1 MAKRLVPAPR
11 GVKAARSRRAAF
23 TARRDPLLFGRQQHG
38 RMAMTGA
45 EANAGGGVSG
55 QARPAAPEIRSIA
68 VDDITMALREGADD
82 FRAMPA
88 FGMAIG
94 LLFALGGMAMLW
106 LALRMDMVVLIFPM
120 LAGFALVGPFAA
132 MGLYEASRRRDAGQS
147 VGLGDLFSVERATT
161 NVNVLF
167 LGFILLFALFVWLR
181 MALLIYALFYGL
193 SPLPIDAL
201 LADVFTTTRGFSF
214 LLVGNAVGAA
224 FAFVVFSITVVSF
237 PYMLE
242 KNVDPVTAV
251 ALSVSAVAKNVLPL
265 AGWGLFVAVALAVS
279 WAPFFLGLIVVLP
292 VLGHATWRLYKRMIV
307 HP

>member
-1 MAKRLVPAPR
+1 
-11 GVKAARSRRAAF
+11 
-23 TARRDPLLFGRQQHG
+23 
-38 RMAMTGA
+38 MTGV
-45 EANAGGGVSG
+45 EANPGGALSGAGGG
-55 QARPAAPEIRSIA
+55 ARAAAPEIRRIT
-68 VDDITMALREGADD
+68 VDDITAALREGADD

-94 LLFALGGMAMLW
+94 AFFALGGMAMLW
-106 LALRMDMVVLIFPM
+106 LALQAGMVVLVFPM
-120 LAGFALVGPFAA
+120 LAGFALIGPFAA
-132 MGLYEASRRRDAGQS
+132 MGLYEGSRRRDAGRS
-147 VGLGDLFSVERATT
+147 VGVGDIFSVQRATT
-161 NVNVLF
+161 NVNIFF

-181 MALLIYALFYGL
+181 AALLIYALFYGM

-201 LADVFTTTRGFSF
+201 LSDVFTTARGFSF

-251 ALSVSAVAKNVLPL
+251 ALSVSAVAKNLVPL

-279 WAPFFLGLIVVLP
+279 WAPFFLGLIVVMP